1 MANKTTVN
9 PKYLHYQTTEEVEKI
24 LDAVRPHTEITVEEL
39 MASTL
44 SADTKAKLKAI
55 RNEGDTGAVVLISNG
70 DTLIPANIFAYSGTF
85 AMYFTLV
92 SGNATGLTAELV
104 HIEANSNSSRWTVT
118 RRNLTADIDRKL
130 ELTDSDDPTSLI
142 EE

>member
-1 MANKTTVN
+1 MDNKTTVN

-55 RNEGDTGAVVLISNG
+55 RNEGDAGAVILISNG
-70 DTLIPANIFAYSGTF
+70 DTLIPTNIFAYSGTF
-85 AMYFTLV
+85 AIYFTFV
-92 SGNATGLTAELV
+92 SGNANGLTAELV
-104 HIEANSNSSRWTVT
+104 YIEANANSSRWTVT